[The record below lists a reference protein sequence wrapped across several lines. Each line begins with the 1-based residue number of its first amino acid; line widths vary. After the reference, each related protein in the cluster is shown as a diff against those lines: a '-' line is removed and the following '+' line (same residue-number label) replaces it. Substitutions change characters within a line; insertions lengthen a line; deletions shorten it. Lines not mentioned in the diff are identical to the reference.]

1 MPVFFCIFVTEYC
14 ASCGLGRHYKV
25 SVFAPESLQSAIS
38 SFSAF
43 TFKIERKNPTKQPI
57 LAIQNTYI
65 YV

>member
-25 SVFAPESLQSAIS
+25 SVFVPKTLQSAIS